1 MIARLTTLICL
12 TISLVSCQKSPSE
25 LFVLEGQVEN
35 LKDSTTIELAYYS
48 MINNKRQRTID
59 SAIVIDGKFR
69 FEGKIKELTAAQ
81 LYFPDIA
88 AARIYMEPTKM
99 ELWIDR
105 NAPYAY
111 KLSGTK
117 VEVENRDLRKYT
129 GPLDKNIFQNLT
141 STLNE
146 IKQYNLLKENAPD
159 RDSLKNVINNHLAEI
174 NIYRGAKDSVLYNVI
189 SQHPSYQIAPDL
201 LYLLLEQGTFDVDT
215 IKPIYNILPTPIKN
229 SLTGKFTADK
239 IKEEENKKNSSVGGI
254 APDFTRESSSG
265 KSIRLS
271 DFRNKNYVLLDFWAS
286 WCIPC
291 LKEIP
296 NVKKLYGK
304 YQSKGLE
311 VIGVSLDDDKSRWLE
326 AVKKQNLN
334 EWPQILSKEQ
344 QDKSV
349 FEKDDL
355 SEIYNFDGIPF
366 YVLIDKNGKVIERW
380 EHIGEEQQL
389 ILSNIFEPISSN

>member
-1 MIARLTTLICL
+1 MIARLTALICL
-12 TISLVSCQKSPSE
+12 TIMVLTSCQKSPSE

-69 FEGKIKELTAAQ
+69 FEGEIEELTAAQ

-129 GPLDKNIFQNLT
+129 GHIDKNIFQNLT

-159 RDSLKNVINNHLAEI
+159 RDSLKNVINNHFAEI
-174 NIYRGAKDSVLYNVI
+174 NIYKGAKDSVLYNFI

-201 LYLLLEQGTFDVDT
+201 LYLLLEEGTFDVDT
-215 IKPIYNILPTPIKN
+215 IKPLYSILPKQIKN
-229 SLTGKFTADK
+229 SIMGKFTAYK

-254 APDFTRESSSG
+254 APDFTRESFSG
-265 KSIRLS
+265 KPIRLS

-311 VIGVSLDDDKSRWLE
+311 VIGVSLDDDKSSWLE
-326 AVKKQNLN
+326 AVNKQNLN

-366 YVLIDKNGKVIERW
+366 YILIDKNGKVIERW

-389 ILSNIFEPISSN
+389 KLSNIFK

>member
-1 MIARLTTLICL
+1 MIARITALICL
-12 TISLVSCQKSPSE
+12 TIMVLTSCQKSPSE

-48 MINNKRQRTID
+48 MINNKWQRTID

-69 FEGKIKELTAAQ
+69 FEGKIKELTAGQ
-81 LYFPDIA
+81 LYFPDNA
-88 AARIYMEPTKM
+88 AARIYMEPTNM

-146 IKQYNLLKENAPD
+146 IKQYSLLKENTPD
-159 RDSLKNVINNHLAEI
+159 RDSLKNVINNHFAEI
-174 NIYRGAKDSVLYNVI
+174 NIYKGAKDSVLYNFI

-201 LYLLLEQGTFDVDT
+201 LYLLLEEGTFDVDT
-215 IKPIYNILPTPIKN
+215 IKPLYSILPKQIKN
-229 SLTGKFTADK
+229 SIMGKFTADK

-254 APDFTRESSSG
+254 APDFTRESFSG

-311 VIGVSLDDDKSRWLE
+311 VIGVSLDDDKSSWLE
-326 AVKKQNLN
+326 AVNKQNLN

-355 SEIYNFDGIPF
+355 SEIYNVDGIPF
-366 YVLIDKNGKVIERW
+366 YILIDKNGKVIERW
-380 EHIGEEQQL
+380 EHIGEEQL
-389 ILSNIFEPISSN
+389 LKLSNIFK

>member
-1 MIARLTTLICL
+1 MIARFTALICL
-12 TISLVSCQKSPSE
+12 TIMVLTSCQKSSSE

-81 LYFPDIA
+81 LYFPDNA
-88 AARIYMEPTKM
+88 AARIYMEPTNM

-174 NIYRGAKDSVLYNVI
+174 NIYRGAKDSVLYNFI

-215 IKPIYNILPTPIKN
+215 IKPLYNTLPEQIKN

-326 AVKKQNLN
+326 AVNKQNLN

-389 ILSNIFEPISSN
+389 KLSNIFK

>member
-1 MIARLTTLICL
+1 MIARFTALICL
-12 TISLVSCQKSPSE
+12 TITVLTSCQKSPSE

-48 MINNKRQRTID
+48 MINNKWQRTID

-69 FEGKIKELTAAQ
+69 FEGKIEELTAAQ
-81 LYFPDIA
+81 LYFPDNA

-117 VEVENRDLRKYT
+117 VEIENRDLRKYT
-129 GPLDKNIFQNLT
+129 GPIDKNIFQNLT

-159 RDSLKNVINNHLAEI
+159 RDSLKNVINNHFTEI
-174 NIYRGAKDSVLYNVI
+174 NIYKGAKDSVLYNFI

-215 IKPIYNILPTPIKN
+215 IKPLYSNLPTPIKN
-229 SLTGKFTADK
+229 SIMGKFTADK

-254 APDFTRESSSG
+254 APDFTRESFSG

-311 VIGVSLDDDKSRWLE
+311 VIGVSLDDDKSSWLE
-326 AVKKQNLN
+326 AVNKQNLN

-389 ILSNIFEPISSN
+389 KLSNIFK

>member
-1 MIARLTTLICL
+1 MIARLTALICL

-48 MINNKRQRTID
+48 LINNKWQRTID

-69 FEGKIKELTAAQ
+69 FEGKIEELTAAQ
-81 LYFPDIA
+81 LYFPDNA
-88 AARIYMEPTKM
+88 AARIYMEPTNM

-159 RDSLKNVINNHLAEI
+159 RDSLKNVINNHFTEI
-174 NIYRGAKDSVLYNVI
+174 NIYKGAKDSVLYNFI

-215 IKPIYNILPTPIKN
+215 IKPLYSILPEQIKN

-271 DFRNKNYVLLDFWAS
+271 DFRNKNFVLLDFWAS

-311 VIGVSLDDDKSRWLE
+311 VIGVSLDDDKSSWLE
-326 AVKKQNLN
+326 AVNKQNLH

-344 QDKSV
+344 EDKSV

-366 YVLIDKNGKVIERW
+366 YVLIDKNGRVIERW

-389 ILSNIFEPISSN
+389 KLSNIFESISSN

>member
-1 MIARLTTLICL
+1 MIARFTALICL
-12 TISLVSCQKSPSE
+12 TIMVLTSCQKSSSE

-81 LYFPDIA
+81 LYFPDNA
-88 AARIYMEPTKM
+88 AARIYMEPTNM

-174 NIYRGAKDSVLYNVI
+174 NIYRGAKDSVLYNFI

-215 IKPIYNILPTPIKN
+215 IKTLYNTLPEQIKN

-311 VIGVSLDDDKSRWLE
+311 VIGVSLDDDKSSWLE
-326 AVKKQNLN
+326 AVNKQNLN

-366 YVLIDKNGKVIERW
+366 YILIDKNGKVIERW

-389 ILSNIFEPISSN
+389 KLSNIFK

>member
-1 MIARLTTLICL
+1 MIARITALICL
-12 TISLVSCQKSPSE
+12 TIMVLTSCQKSPSE

-69 FEGKIKELTAAQ
+69 FEGKIEELTAAQ
-81 LYFPDIA
+81 LYFPDNA
-88 AARIYMEPTKM
+88 AARIYMEPTNM

-117 VEVENRDLRKYT
+117 VEIENRDLRKYT

-174 NIYRGAKDSVLYNVI
+174 NIYRGAKDSVLYNFI

-215 IKPIYNILPTPIKN
+215 IKPLYSILPTPIKN
-229 SLTGKFTADK
+229 SIMGKFTADK

-326 AVKKQNLN
+326 AVNKQNLN

-366 YVLIDKNGKVIERW
+366 YILIDKSGKVIERW

-389 ILSNIFEPISSN
+389 KLSNIFK

>member
-1 MIARLTTLICL
+1 MIARFTALICL
-12 TISLVSCQKSPSE
+12 TITVLTSCQKSPSE

-48 MINNKRQRTID
+48 MINNKWQRTID

-69 FEGKIKELTAAQ
+69 FEGKIEELTAAQ
-81 LYFPDIA
+81 LYFPDNA

-117 VEVENRDLRKYT
+117 VEIENRDLRKYT
-129 GPLDKNIFQNLT
+129 GPIDKNIFQNLT

-159 RDSLKNVINNHLAEI
+159 RDSLKNVINNHFTEI
-174 NIYRGAKDSVLYNVI
+174 NIYKGAKDSVLYNFI

-215 IKPIYNILPTPIKN
+215 IKPLYSNLPTPIKN
-229 SLTGKFTADK
+229 SIMGKFTADK

-254 APDFTRESSSG
+254 APDFTRESFSG

-311 VIGVSLDDDKSRWLE
+311 VIGVSLDDDKSSWLE
-326 AVKKQNLN
+326 AVNKQNLN

-366 YVLIDKNGKVIERW
+366 YILIDKNGKVIERW
-380 EHIGEEQQL
+380 EHLGEEQL
-389 ILSNIFEPISSN
+389 LKLSNIFK

>member
-1 MIARLTTLICL
+1 MIARLTALICL
-12 TISLVSCQKSPSE
+12 TISLVSCHKSSSE

-48 MINNKRQRTID
+48 MINNKWQRTID

-69 FEGKIKELTAAQ
+69 FEGEIEELTAAQ
-81 LYFPDIA
+81 LYFPDNA

-174 NIYRGAKDSVLYNVI
+174 NIYRGAKDSVLYNFI

-344 QDKSV
+344 EDQSV
-349 FEKDDL
+349 SEKDDL

>member
-1 MIARLTTLICL
+1 MIARFTALICL

-25 LFVLEGQVEN
+25 LFILEGQVEN

-59 SAIVIDGKFR
+59 SAIVINGKFR
-69 FEGKIKELTAAQ
+69 FEGKIQELTAAQ

-159 RDSLKNVINNHLAEI
+159 RDSLKNVINNHFAEI
-174 NIYRGAKDSVLYNVI
+174 NIYKGAKDSVLYNFI

-201 LYLLLEQGTFDVDT
+201 LYLLLEQGTFDVET
-215 IKPIYNILPTPIKN
+215 IKPLYSILPTPIKN
-229 SLTGKFTADK
+229 SLIGKFTADK

-311 VIGVSLDDDKSRWLE
+311 VIGVSLDDDKSSWLE
-326 AVKKQNLN
+326 AVNKQNLN

-344 QDKSV
+344 QDQSV

-389 ILSNIFEPISSN
+389 KLSNIFESISSN

>member
-1 MIARLTTLICL
+1 MIARFTALICL
-12 TISLVSCQKSPSE
+12 TIMVLTSCQKSSSE

-81 LYFPDIA
+81 LYFPDNA
-88 AARIYMEPTKM
+88 AARIYMEPTNM

-174 NIYRGAKDSVLYNVI
+174 NIYRGAKDSVLYNFI

-215 IKPIYNILPTPIKN
+215 IKTLYNTLPEQIKN

-311 VIGVSLDDDKSRWLE
+311 VIGVSLDDDKSSWLE
-326 AVKKQNLN
+326 AVNKQNLN

-366 YVLIDKNGKVIERW
+366 YILIDKNGRVIERW

-389 ILSNIFEPISSN
+389 KLSNIFK